1 LLLAF
6 LGVALEFGQWRALVA
21 LPLVVLALVV
31 KSRAEE
37 SRMSETFSEY
47 EDYRRQ
53 TWAIV
58 PGVY

>member
-1 LLLAF
+1 
-6 LGVALEFGQWRALVA
+6 
-21 LPLVVLALVV
+21 LVV